1 MASASAPASHLE
13 CPVCHDGFTEP
24 KLLPCTHLVCRKC
37 VVSWLEKGGDQNGC
51 PLCRAPIVPDSAKAQ
66 GDFASQVDALPTDF
80 ATAAVIESAKMLN
93 SGHVCSCCDDVE
105 ASVFCLQCAVKLC
118 DACAKPHVK
127 LPSSRDHVTKKLSD
141 LSAKQLALHHHVPC
155 INHQEKQAELY
166 CSNHEQV
173 ICVLCFSST
182 HNKCGEVEGMGEEV
196 AQRKRE
202 ELRAKL
208 KKLEQRKAA
217 ITEKINKL
225 DIQESNAK
233 TTFKAMK
240 NEVKATFDDLRRSLD
255 VQERNLNSQIQQREE
270 TYLANRKSLKLDL
283 ENNMAAVSAH
293 KSTAER
299 VVSAAPDSALLGML
313 GKLKSRLDAL
323 ESRVLP
329 EVPEMAVGR
338 LVLDQDTV
346 RKTKEALAAIGRL
359 TDPSTAQQGTK
370 NGQCLWRGQGLEG
383 PAYAA
388 VIKVGDRVRRGRDWH
403 RDWEIN
409 LFCASAVSQDGSPPG
424 VGTVTGVAADLK
436 TGGVFVKWDCGNKT
450 KLPIDC
456 PYLMGYKNQYQLKF
470 APNE

>member
-13 CPVCHDGFTEP
+13 CPVCHEGFTQP

-80 ATAAVIESAKMLN
+80 ATAAVIESTKMLN

-105 ASVFCLQCAVKLC
+105 AIVFCLQCAVKFC
-118 DACAKPHVK
+118 DACAKTHAKIPAT
-127 LPSSRDHVTKKLSD
+127 RDHVTEKLSD
-141 LSAKQLALHHHVPC
+141 LSAEQLALHHHVPC
-155 INHQEKQAELY
+155 VNHQAKQAELY

-173 ICVLCFSST
+173 ICVLCASSA
-182 HNKCGEVEGMGEEV
+182 HRKCGEVEGMGEV
-196 AQRKRE
+196 AQTKRE

-208 KKLEQRKAA
+208 KKLEQREAA
-217 ITEKINKL
+217 ITKKINKL

-240 NEVKATFDDLRRSLD
+240 NEVKATFGDLRRSLD
-255 VQERNLNSQIQQREE
+255 VQEKHLNSQIQQREE
-270 TYLANRKSLKLDL
+270 TYLANQKSQKLDL
-283 ENNMAAVSAH
+283 ENHMAAVSAH

-323 ESRVLP
+323 ESQVLP

-359 TDPSTAQQGTK
+359 TDPSTAQQA
-370 NGQCLWRGQGLEG
+370 G
-383 PAYAA
+383 PDQLSTDNNS
-388 VIKVGDRVRRGRDWH
+388 KR
-403 RDWEIN
+403 
-409 LFCASAVSQDGSPPG
+409 
-424 VGTVTGVAADLK
+424 
-436 TGGVFVKWDCGNKT
+436 KT
-450 KLPIDC
+450 KFVTTMLSGRFGEALLLTPI
-456 PYLMGYKNQYQLKF
+456 LSGRF
-470 APNE
+470 GEAPLLTPILSGCFGEAPLLTPDPHPVMTFWGGPTPDPHPVRMFWGGPTPHS

>member
-13 CPVCHDGFTEP
+13 CPVCHEGFTQP

-51 PLCRAPIVPDSAKAQ
+51 PLCRAPIVPDSAKAH

-93 SGHVCSCCDDVE
+93 SGHVCICDAE
-105 ASVFCLQCAVKLC
+105 ASVFCLQCAIKLC
-118 DACAKPHVK
+118 DACAKSHAKIPAI
-127 LPSSRDHVTKKLSD
+127 RDHVTKKLSD
-141 LSAKQLALHHHVPC
+141 LSAEQLALHHHVPC
-155 INHQEKQAELY
+155 VNHQEKQAELY

-173 ICVLCFSST
+173 ICVLCASA
-182 HNKCGEVEGMGEEV
+182 HRKCGEVEGMGEEV

-208 KKLEQRKAA
+208 KKLEQREAA

-240 NEVKATFDDLRRSLD
+240 DELKATFDDLRRSLD
-255 VQERNLNSQIQQREE
+255 VQEQNLNSQIQQREE

-323 ESRVLP
+323 ESQVLP

-359 TDPSTAQQGTK
+359 TDPSTAQQETG
-370 NGQCLWRGQGLEG
+370 
-383 PAYAA
+383 
-388 VIKVGDRVRRGRDWH
+388 
-403 RDWEIN
+403 
-409 LFCASAVSQDGSPPG
+409 VSQ
-424 VGTVTGVAADLK
+424 AI
-436 TGGVFVKWDCGNKT
+436 VFRCFKQFMSGKQDDNR
-450 KLPIDC
+450 
-456 PYLMGYKNQYQLKF
+456 
-470 APNE
+470 

>member
-1 MASASAPASHLE
+1 MASAPASHLE
-13 CPVCHDGFTEP
+13 CPVCHEGFTEP

-93 SGHVCSCCDDVE
+93 SGHVCSCDAE
-105 ASVFCLQCAVKLC
+105 ASVFCLQCALKLC
-118 DACAKPHVK
+118 DVCAKTHAKIPAT
-127 LPSSRDHVTKKLSD
+127 RDHVTEKLSD
-141 LSAKQLALHHHVPC
+141 LSAEQLALHHHVPC
-155 INHQEKQAELY
+155 VNHQEKQAELY

-173 ICVLCFSST
+173 ICVLCASSA
-182 HNKCGEVEGMGEEV
+182 HRKCSEVEGMGEV

-202 ELRAKL
+202 ELRAEL
-208 KKLEQRKAA
+208 KKLEQREAA

-255 VQERNLNSQIQQREE
+255 VQEKHLNSQIQQREE

-283 ENNMAAVSAH
+283 ENHMAAVSAH

-299 VVSAAPDSALLGML
+299 VVSAAPDSALLGMM

-323 ESRVLP
+323 ESQVLP
-329 EVPEMAVGR
+329 EVPAMAVGK

-359 TDPSTAQQGTK
+359 TDPSATQQV
-370 NGQCLWRGQGLEG
+370 LLELNRDC
-383 PAYAA
+383 
-388 VIKVGDRVRRGRDWH
+388 VLVLKVASVCGVDKVWKVQRMLLSSRL
-403 RDWEIN
+403 EI
-409 LFCASAVSQDGSPPG
+409 ASDGAE
-424 VGTVTGVAADLK
+424 TGAEACTK
-436 TGGVFVKWDCGNKT
+436 TGMVGQRMVRLQV
-450 KLPIDC
+450 
-456 PYLMGYKNQYQLKF
+456 
-470 APNE
+470 

>member
-13 CPVCHDGFTEP
+13 CLVCHDGFTEP

-80 ATAAVIESAKMLN
+80 ATAAVIESEKTLN
-93 SGHVCSCCDDVE
+93 SGHVCSCDAE
-105 ASVFCLQCAVKLC
+105 ASVFCLQCAIKLC
-118 DACAKPHVK
+118 DACAKTHAK
-127 LPSSRDHVTKKLSD
+127 LPATRDHVTKKLSD
-141 LSAKQLALHHHVPC
+141 LSAEQLALHHRVPC
-155 INHQEKQAELY
+155 VNHQEKQAELY

-182 HNKCGEVEGMGEEV
+182 HNKCGEVGGMGEEV
-196 AQRKRE
+196 AQRKRA

-240 NEVKATFDDLRRSLD
+240 TKVKATFDDLRRSLD
-255 VQERNLNSQIQQREE
+255 VQERNLNLQIQQREE
-270 TYLANRKSLKLDL
+270 TYLANRKSLKLNL

-293 KSTAER
+293 KSTAKR
-299 VVSAAPDSALLGML
+299 VVSAAPDSALLGMM
-313 GKLKSRLDAL
+313 GKFKSRLDAL
-323 ESRVLP
+323 ESQVLP
-329 EVPEMAVGR
+329 KVPAMAVGK

-346 RKTKEALAAIGRL
+346 RKTKKALAAIGRL
-359 TDPSTAQQGTK
+359 TDPSATQEDKVWKVQRMLLSSRLEIASDGAETGAAAGSET
-370 NGQCLWRGQGLEG
+370 GQRM
-383 PAYAA
+383 
-388 VIKVGDRVRRGRDWH
+388 VR
-403 RDWEIN
+403 
-409 LFCASAVSQDGSPPG
+409 LQV
-424 VGTVTGVAADLK
+424 
-436 TGGVFVKWDCGNKT
+436 
-450 KLPIDC
+450 
-456 PYLMGYKNQYQLKF
+456 
-470 APNE
+470 

>member
-13 CPVCHDGFTEP
+13 CPVCHEGFNEP

-93 SGHVCSCCDDVE
+93 SGHMCSCDVE
-105 ASVFCLQCAVKLC
+105 ASLFCLQCAIKLC
-118 DACAKPHVK
+118 DVCVKTHAKIPTT
-127 LPSSRDHVTKKLSD
+127 RDHVTEKLSD
-141 LSAKQLALHHHVPC
+141 LSAEQLALHHRVPC
-155 INHQEKQAELY
+155 VNHQEKQAELY

-173 ICVLCFSST
+173 ICVLCFSSA
-182 HNKCGEVEGMGEEV
+182 HRKCGEVEGMGEEV

-208 KKLEQRKAA
+208 KKLEQREAA

-225 DIQESNAK
+225 NIQESNAK

-240 NEVKATFDDLRRSLD
+240 DELKATFDDLRRSLD
-255 VQERNLNSQIQQREE
+255 VQEQNLNSQIQEMEE
-270 TYLANRKSLKLDL
+270 TYLANQKSQKLDL
-283 ENNMAAVSAH
+283 ENHMAAVSSH
-293 KSTAER
+293 KSMAER

-313 GKLKSRLDAL
+313 EKLKSRLDVL
-323 ESRVLP
+323 ESQVLP

-338 LVLDQDTV
+338 LVLDQNTV
-346 RKTKEALAAIGRL
+346 RKMKETLAANGRL
-359 TDPSTAQQGTK
+359 TDPSTAQQGTEDDR
-370 NGQCLWRGQGLEG
+370 CLWCGQGLEG

-388 VIKVGDRVRRGRDWH
+388 VIKVGDRVRRGRDWGRGWG
-403 RDWEIN
+403 RDWGK
-409 LFCASAVSQDGSPPG
+409 DWPG
-424 VGTVTGVAADLK
+424 CDMLIQIQRRTRETHRP
-436 TGGVFVKWDCGNKT
+436 C
-450 KLPIDC
+450 
-456 PYLMGYKNQYQLKF
+456 
-470 APNE
+470 